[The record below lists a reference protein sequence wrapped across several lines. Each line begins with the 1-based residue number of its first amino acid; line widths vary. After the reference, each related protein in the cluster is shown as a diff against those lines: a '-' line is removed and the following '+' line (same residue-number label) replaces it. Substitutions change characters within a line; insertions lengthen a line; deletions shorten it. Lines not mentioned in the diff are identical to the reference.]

1 MAADSGSKISDSF
14 SGDCSCIGSLQ
25 ISVAMLMGG
34 GSESEHRP
42 AYVNDPLRKAVRVDS
57 NLDVHH

>member
-14 SGDCSCIGSLQ
+14 SGDCSYIGGLQ

-42 AYVNDPLRKAVRVDS
+42 AYVNDPLRKA
-57 NLDVHH
+57 L